1 MAVHLHRYDDPLAGA
16 AEGRTHVGFLPG
28 QPDDARIETF
38 VLSEEIRVV
47 ALPADHPLARKLRL
61 GDPDHETVV
70 IDVVSGTPSLDLW
83 EQGQRPATIVR
94 VRNVEEWLEAIAA
107 GRGVGL
113 TPASTGRLYS
123 HPQIRYRP
131 VLDAPLVPVVL
142 AWPRSAPHPLVTD
155 FVGIAARSRSR
166 R

>member
-1 MAVHLHRYDDPLAGA
+1 
-16 AEGRTHVGFLPG
+16 
-28 QPDDARIETF
+28 
-38 VLSEEIRVV
+38 
-47 ALPADHPLARKLRL
+47 
-61 GDPDHETVV
+61 
-70 IDVVSGTPSLDLW
+70 
-83 EQGQRPATIVR
+83 

-131 VLDAPLVPVVL
+131 VLDAPLVPMVL
-142 AWPRSAPHPLVTD
+142 AWPRSAPHPLVAD